1 MLPLCPALGVQA
13 GLVWGK
19 GTVELREGRSLGRL
33 PGGGA
38 VIAGLW
44 RQVSRERAGA
54 GRGLAGGRG
63 GRKRPA
69 DTRAPRGR
77 GVWPIALS
85 RGDRNSDG
93 PRVQLCFFVLK
104 SMLFF

>member
-19 GTVELREGRSLGRL
+19 GIVELREGRSLGRL

-44 RQVSRERAGA
+44 RQVSRERAGGWA
-54 GRGLAGGRG
+54 RWKEAPCRHQSPPRAWGLAHCPVEG
-63 GRKRPA
+63 
-69 DTRAPRGR
+69 
-77 GVWPIALS
+77 
-85 RGDRNSDG
+85 
-93 PRVQLCFFVLK
+93 
-104 SMLFF
+104 